1 MSRPHILIVG
11 GAGVFG
17 SRLARLLAR
26 RKGFRVSLGG
36 RTESRALAL
45 QRELRLIDEQ
55 GEYGFVMIDRDR
67 IGGERLRE
75 IDCDVVVDCSGPFQ
89 LSGTQL
95 IEAAIAARCHY
106 VDIADS
112 RAFVAG
118 VTKFDSAARAVAVAV
133 ISGASSTPG
142 LTHAVL
148 DHVTSAWLAVDSID
162 VAIVPGNRTPKGRAV
177 VEGILSWVGQRVR
190 VFREAGWEQGRGW
203 SDGRWVTIEGL
214 PRRRAMLAEVPDLDL
229 LPARY
234 APRVRAGFHAG
245 MELPVLNWLIGVA
258 AVPVRWGLVKSA
270 RVFAGLGTQIA
281 LWLDRFGSADGGM
294 QIEAAGQDA
303 RGDAR
308 VVRWWLRA
316 ANGDGPY
323 VPVAPAAAVIEMLT
337 LGGRLRG
344 GARSAAG
351 VISLEQIRPWFS
363 GLAIETKQMAFRGE
377 KPLYRR
383 VLGEGFDR
391 LPEVTRR
398 LHRGRPAVIAEGE
411 AVVAP
416 AENPIARF
424 IAKRFGLPRDEG
436 RVPVRV
442 VIESRD
448 GREHWTRFFA
458 DRPMRSVMSAVPDG
472 LIEERFGP
480 VAIRMRLVPRGDG
493 LDMQRVSG
501 RLWGVPLPGFLL
513 PRITAEERVDEGGR
527 HRFEVEIRLPL
538 LGRLI
543 AYRGYLVL

>member
-67 IGGERLRE
+67 IGGERLKE

-203 SDGRWVTIEGL
+203 SDGRWVSIEGL

-234 APRVRAGFHAG
+234 APRVRAGFDAG

-281 LWLDRFGSADGGM
+281 LWLDRFGTADGGM

-363 GLAIETKQMAFRGE
+363 RARHRDQADGISRREAALSAGHGRGFRS
-377 KPLYRR
+377 
-383 VLGEGFDR
+383 
-391 LPEVTRR
+391 
-398 LHRGRPAVIAEGE
+398 PAGGH
-411 AVVAP
+411 AP
-416 AENPIARF
+416 ACTVA
-424 IAKRFGLPRDEG
+424 G
-436 RVPVRV
+436 RR
-442 VIESRD
+442 
-448 GREHWTRFFA
+448 
-458 DRPMRSVMSAVPDG
+458 
-472 LIEERFGP
+472 
-480 VAIRMRLVPRGDG
+480 
-493 LDMQRVSG
+493 
-501 RLWGVPLPGFLL
+501 
-513 PRITAEERVDEGGR
+513 
-527 HRFEVEIRLPL
+527 
-538 LGRLI
+538 
-543 AYRGYLVL
+543 